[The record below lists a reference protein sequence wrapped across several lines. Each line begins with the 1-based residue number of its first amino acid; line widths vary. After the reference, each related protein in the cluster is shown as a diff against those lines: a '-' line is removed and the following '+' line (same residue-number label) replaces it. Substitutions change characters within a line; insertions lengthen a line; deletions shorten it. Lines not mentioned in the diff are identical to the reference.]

1 MLYFGIMIFWLAGKV
16 CIMKIGKGIAFP
28 ESRYVNSKP
37 VYLYLLCTVFF
48 FYIFLMW
55 RRNKPTYLSNPHLH
69 QRLPFNKEETRV
81 HVFSMKSVKPSRTSC
96 LRSTSS
102 GCFHSNI
109 YTKNDRTANWIGKTI
124 IYLIMWIYVAFM
136 FFVYCS
142 HHIYIKDFYQV
153 LFVAYFSGFLP
164 VSASI
169 FNFKDCLKCIS
180 IIFL

>member
-1 MLYFGIMIFWLAGKV
+1 MIFWLAGKV

-37 VYLYLLCTVFF
+37 VYLYLLCTDFF
-48 FYIFLMW
+48 FIFSLCDDEI
-55 RRNKPTYLSNPHLH
+55 NLPTYLTHTC
-69 QRLPFNKEETRV
+69 TRDSLSIKKRPGYMC
-81 HVFSMKSVKPSRTSC
+81 FPMKSVKPSRTSC

-124 IYLIMWIYVAFM
+124 RYLIMWIYVAFM

-169 FNFKDCLKCIS
+169 FNFKDCLKCIN